1 MNDKKKEMATL
12 RSVQYFVGEKQ
23 HRTSAALS
31 LTQNTD
37 VRAAQG
43 LIRGSLVSACLHI
56 GVFSACVVIQNA
68 YRDCGQNWKGL
79 PGCLEVNAF
88 NKVWRRSAAR
98 NGQSLNSFQIRDEAD
113 QRPLSESSLAFIV
126 TLSTWEVG
134 LLVEHPAKV
143 IC

>member
-1 MNDKKKEMATL
+1 MIKKKKERATL

-23 HRTSAALS
+23 HRTSTALS
-31 LTQNTD
+31 LTQNAD

-56 GVFSACVVIQNA
+56 AVFSGCVVIHNA

-88 NKVWRRSAAR
+88 NKV
-98 NGQSLNSFQIRDEAD
+98 
-113 QRPLSESSLAFIV
+113 
-126 TLSTWEVG
+126 
-134 LLVEHPAKV
+134 
-143 IC
+143 